1 MAFQSEI
8 TNTLRGPT
16 IIRVADAGTATIA
29 LTDLRAN
36 PTTENVSSF
45 DIKRV
50 TWSTNGNIQIVR
62 NGMPILQLHNAGEMR
77 FDEFGHS
84 IANNSAC
91 TMTIVVNTG
100 GSLVME
106 VSKVATYNVDPYS
119 GATIL

>member
-16 IIRVADAGTATIA
+16 IVRVADPGTATIT
-29 LTDLRAN
+29 LNDLRARPN
-36 PTTENVSSF
+36 TETVTSF

-62 NGMPILQLHNAGEMR
+62 NGAPILQLHHAGEMR
-77 FDEFGHS
+77 FDDFGYA

-106 VSKVATYNVDPYS
+106 LSKQATYNVDPHTGVS
-119 GATIL
+119 L